1 MERENDHTD
10 IPKAHFLRRRDHW
23 IRWVIESDLPMTSR
37 VVGVHLAMRMNMR
50 DQIAWPNVK
59 TIARM
64 IDKSDRQVRRCIHDL
79 EDFGA
84 LGVKRIRGRGNVYFL
99 RFPDDPEK

>member
-1 MERENDHTD
+1 MAGENGSGN

-23 IRWVIESDLPMTSR
+23 IRWVLESDLPMASR

-59 TIARM
+59 TMARM
-64 IDKSDRQVRRCIHDL
+64 LGLSDRQVRRCIRDV
-79 EDFGA
+79 EEFGA
-84 LGVKRIRGRGNVYFL
+84 LGVKRFSGKGSQYFL
-99 RFPDDPEK
+99 RFADDP